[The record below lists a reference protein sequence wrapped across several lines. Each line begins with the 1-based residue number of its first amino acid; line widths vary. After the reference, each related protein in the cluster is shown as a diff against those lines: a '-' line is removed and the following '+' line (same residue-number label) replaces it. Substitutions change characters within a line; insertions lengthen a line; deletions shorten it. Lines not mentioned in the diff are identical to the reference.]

1 MLEEL
6 EGMKDSLRLEK
17 EKLAELTCNWE
28 KLKSLIKE
36 KDDALQTASKFQAEL
51 RVQKEELTVDEEN
64 LKRLENEKF
73 HLEQEIIRIEK
84 KNSDEIG
91 NLERNF
97 EQERGTYKLRVSEL
111 EKKLE
116 ISRQDLATVEST
128 LSVKNVELEMKE
140 DIDRKNEQSASLLK
154 KQGAQ
159 LLELEALYKE
169 EQILRKRYFN
179 TIEGTTKVKWWE
191 LSRKGSRAV
200 TPTTSFYAECW
211 VIVEDLEAMEWAPR
225 QGWVKIWI
233 KSDSTSTVQAF
244 WESGCTM
251 VHDSRWL
258 QAMEDLSH
266 VVITSTWREV
276 GDRDANH
283 GVTLGPR
290 SHGNFCW
297 EASIFIKWRTT
308 I

>member
-128 LSVKNVELEMKE
+128 LSVKNVELDTLHHNLRELEELREMKE

-179 TIEGTTKVKWWE
+179 TIEGCQ
-191 LSRKGSRAV
+191 
-200 TPTTSFYAECW
+200 FF
-211 VIVEDLEAMEWAPR
+211 
-225 QGWVKIWI
+225 
-233 KSDSTSTVQAF
+233 STSSGYGKFNKFLYKGPLGSCHSGCNNGGNMEEQKPTYLRQRQFLCSQMNNQGEVVGALSKGLTRSRLQQAF
-244 WESGCTM
+244 TLNVG
-251 VHDSRWL
+251 
-258 QAMEDLSH
+258 LS
-266 VVITSTWREV
+266 
-276 GDRDANH
+276 
-283 GVTLGPR
+283 
-290 SHGNFCW
+290 
-297 EASIFIKWRTT
+297 WRTGGHGMGVKT
-308 I
+308 RMG